1 MRPRYLHY
9 QSNSHLITLENRQGE
24 RHRTQLISYQH
35 RQSDNRAVLESH
47 THTGCKVQRL
57 TDKVGES
64 SSPSFP
70 LSSVYPL
77 ALRSLPQPWQDF
89 SFAFEDSGGFPA
101 GSLKVSTFA
110 GRTELSLAA
119 VLNTFDTS
127 TGQEQQLQRIQL
139 SEEESG
145 QASIRNW
152 TFISFEVLSDK
163 LSVSLR
169 GLEELFVFG
178 EVNASEFQRGVARV
192 AKGHSLDVAL
202 GCTFTQLPQGNETS
216 LYTTTPDPDDGDDDD
231 DDTRSST
238 PVVVVILVLLG
249 LILVVGVWYWRGRR
263 RSRRAS
269 SEEDQ
274 QGEEMEGRTGRREN
288 GGGGGG
294 GGREGAGRPEER
306 PLVEGSSAGGGVGVV
321 VVGTQSETNT
331 GGHRTPEGHTDDVRG
346 AQNRN
351 DTQRNN
357 TENSD
362 GEEAIQGTYY
372 ATQSEIKK
380 STQSIYEPE

>member
-1 MRPRYLHY
+1 MRGG
-9 QSNSHLITLENRQGE
+9 S
-24 RHRTQLISYQH
+24 
-35 RQSDNRAVLESH
+35 
-47 THTGCKVQRL
+47 CKVKRL

-89 SFAFEDSGGFPA
+89 SFAFEDSGGFPV

-110 GRTELSLAA
+110 GKTELSLAA
-119 VLNTFDTS
+119 LLNTFDT

-163 LSVSLR
+163 LSISLR
-169 GLEELFVFG
+169 GLEELVFG

-192 AKGHSLDVAL
+192 ANGHSLDVAL
-202 GCTFTQLPQGNETS
+202 GCTSTQLPQGNETS

-231 DDTRSST
+231 DNSRSGT

-249 LILVVGVWYWRGRR
+249 LILLVGVWYWRGRR

-269 SEEDQ
+269 SEGD
-274 QGEEMEGRTGRREN
+274 QGEEMEGRTGRSEN
-288 GGGGGG
+288 GNNSGGGGG

-306 PLVEGSSAGGGVGVV
+306 PLVEGSSAGGV

-351 DTQRNN
+351 DTQRSN
-357 TENSD
+357 TEDSD
-362 GEEAIQGTYY
+362 GEEAMQGTYY